1 MGKMK
6 SIHTD
11 NLFHDYIK
19 DILSQNPIQATESI
33 NLKIVNKQIE
43 KKKESNVRHSR

>member
-1 MGKMK
+1 M
-6 SIHTD
+6 SIFD
-11 NLFHDYIK
+11 DYIK
-19 DILSQNPIQATESI
+19 DVLSQNPIQATESI